1 MFIGAGTVINVVTV
15 VIGSL
20 LGLAI
25 GHRLPERTRTLVTQI
40 LGLISLVIGAQSI
53 ASGLSDAFAAEVGP
67 NARLL
72 VVLGS
77 LLIGGLIGSAMRLED
92 RLDGSAARLRSL
104 FAKDADENTFIE
116 AAVTATLIFCVGPL
130 SILGS
135 LSDGL
140 GNGADQLIVKATMDG
155 FASIAFASSL
165 GIGVIFSVIPLTIY
179 QGSLTLL
186 GLWLGNFLPVG
197 QLDALTA
204 TGGVILLGPGSFE
217 DRLATAA
224 PDDLVPISLQLR
236 SLSALAVW
244 PFAAVAPVLLASA
257 LGPEEVQPRLRRGQ
271 GAPVTVEEETVDER
285 GVVTVTTS
293 PVSPR

>member
-1 MFIGAGTVINVVTV
+1 MINAVTV

-20 LGLAI
+20 VGLAV

-40 LGLISLVIGAQSI
+40 LGLISLVIGAQSV

-92 RLDGSAARLRSL
+92 RLDGSAARLRSR

-140 GNGADQLIVKATMDG
+140 GTGADQLIVKATMDG

-165 GIGVIFSVIPLTIY
+165 GIGVIFSVIPLVIY

-186 GLWLGNFLPVG
+186 GLWLGNFLPLG

-204 TGGVILLGPGSFE
+204 AGGVILLGLGF
-217 DRLATAA
+217 RLSGIKQIPIGDMLPA
-224 PDDLVPISLQLR
+224 LV
-236 SLSALAVW
+236 
-244 PFAAVAPVLLASA
+244 VAPLLTA
-257 LGPEEVQPRLRRGQ
+257 
-271 GAPVTVEEETVDER
+271 
-285 GVVTVTTS
+285 VVGLVF
-293 PVSPR
+293 

>member
-140 GNGADQLIVKATMDG
+140 GNGVDQLIVKATMDG

-204 TGGVILLGPGSFE
+204 TGGVILLGLGF
-217 DRLATAA
+217 RLSGIKAI
-224 PDDLVPISLQLR
+224 PIGDMLP
-236 SLSALAVW
+236 ALL
-244 PFAAVAPVLLASA
+244 VAPLLTA
-257 LGPEEVQPRLRRGQ
+257 
-271 GAPVTVEEETVDER
+271 
-285 GVVTVTTS
+285 VVGLFL
-293 PVSPR
+293 